1 MPPLLS
7 LLSSL
12 NGSCCDPTAGMWVRW
27 VGVRRAGAAPWAQT
41 PPVFQAWAGSCNHTG
56 ACPCCASR
64 TAVIQHQAKGR
75 APPVALSRWHS
86 SCNLQFV
93 CVSPGSTLLSHR
105 HRGGSVV
112 GHSPTLAL
120 VLRGSAHGLCTRA
133 ARITL
138 QGLLAPQMP
147 TSQGAPQHRPAALRD
162 ATNSCSRLLET
173 RAGFWGFCS
182 LWGLQSWKECF
193 PCSWMQITF
202 PMAHH
207 VVREEWCRPRSPSP
221 CPAHPKSCVHVS

>member
-1 MPPLLS
+1 VLGAGQGSHPARQAVPAVPRSESRGADAQQRPGRLQRAEVPPLLS

-27 VGVRRAGAAPWAQT
+27 VGVRRAGAAPGAQT
-41 PPVFQAWAGSCNHTG
+41 PAVFQAWAGSCNHTG

-64 TAVIQHQAKGR
+64 TAVIQHQTKGR

-138 QGLLAPQMP
+138 QGL
-147 TSQGAPQHRPAALRD
+147 
-162 ATNSCSRLLET
+162 
-173 RAGFWGFCS
+173 
-182 LWGLQSWKECF
+182 
-193 PCSWMQITF
+193 
-202 PMAHH
+202 
-207 VVREEWCRPRSPSP
+207 
-221 CPAHPKSCVHVS
+221 